1 MSTTTR
7 RAVFAAAPAVAAG
20 TLAAGTAVNAVAV
33 AVTRATE
40 VDPIFALIRA
50 HQADVEAMVH
60 ACDNGHGDEADFVT
74 PDRWLL
80 QVLTTQPTT
89 IGGVA
94 ALLAHVG
101 QPENLLD
108 EPDPE
113 ERESILSGV
122 REANPE
128 LRDAGREFPKMV
140 AAALRAIAAGRVA

>member
-1 MSTTTR
+1 MTTTTR
-7 RAVFAAAPAVAAG
+7 RAVLAAAPAVAAG
-20 TLAAGTAVNAVAV
+20 TLAAGAVAV

-40 VDPIFALIRA
+40 VDPIFAVIRA
-50 HQADVEAMVH
+50 HQADLEAMVH
-60 ACDNGHGDEADFVT
+60 ACDSGRGDEADFVT

-89 IGGVA
+89 IAGVA

-101 QPENLLD
+101 QPENLHD

-113 ERESILSGV
+113 DRESILSGV